1 MMDVF
6 HYLMERLCSSLMK
19 PLQPKVAESPQTLI
33 NSQAEPQI
41 SGVTLQETHRET
53 WQMELG
59 ALEQGRD
66 GEGVML

>member
-1 MMDVF
+1 
-6 HYLMERLCSSLMK
+6 MK

-41 SGVTLQETHRET
+41 SGVILQETHGET